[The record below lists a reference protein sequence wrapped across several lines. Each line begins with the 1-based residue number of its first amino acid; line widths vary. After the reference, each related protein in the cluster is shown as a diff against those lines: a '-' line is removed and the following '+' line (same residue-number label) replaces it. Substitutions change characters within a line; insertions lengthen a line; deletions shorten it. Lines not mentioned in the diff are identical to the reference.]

1 MIKLK
6 PLPMYNYNY
15 IHNQEQLN
23 GWLGRALKRLIVK
36 VASFVDSSVNTATF
50 GISSEIGSFANL
62 AQDIGSGGSEFWQ
75 RGTFNEYDEI
85 LSNLQ
90 NDPRGLYEPTLN
102 EEIVL
107 DDFSNDLSLIIQDIT
122 NEVLAIENQA
132 FSEEK
137 LEKINTILK
146 RVSLLKEYHKYNELK
161 GLSKPALELRDL
173 LIETMVIPILKV
185 VSSQMQAQTN
195 YEKAIVKLLISSGG
209 VLTELQPVLKRIY
222 NTFNANIEVY
232 VPKQITI
239 GNNDTSTNVD
249 ADGNTNPTDTTGNS
263 SQPSTTQNTK
273 NILKKF
279 VIGFGVGLIVR
290 KLLK

>member
-1 MIKLK
+1 
-6 PLPMYNYNY
+6 MYSYQY

-75 RGTFNEYDEI
+75 RGTFNDYDEI
-85 LSNLQ
+85 LANLQ

-122 NEVLAIENQA
+122 NEVLAIENQV
-132 FSEEK
+132 FSETK
-137 LEKINTILK
+137 LEKINAILK

-195 YEKAIVKLLISSGG
+195 YEKVIVKLVVSSGG

-273 NILKKF
+273 STLKKF
-279 VIGFGVGLIVR
+279 AIGLGVGLVIR

>member
-1 MIKLK
+1 
-6 PLPMYNYNY
+6 MYNYQY
-15 IHNQEQLN
+15 IQQQEQLN
-23 GWLGRALKRLIVK
+23 GWFGRALKRLIVK

-75 RGTFNEYDEI
+75 RGTFNDYDEI
-85 LSNLQ
+85 LANLQ

-122 NEVLAIENQA
+122 NEVLAIENQV
-132 FSEEK
+132 FSETK
-137 LEKINTILK
+137 LEKINAILK

-195 YEKAIVKLLISSGG
+195 YEKVIVKLVVSSGG

-273 NILKKF
+273 STLKKF
-279 VIGFGVGLIVR
+279 AIGLGVGLVIR

>member
-1 MIKLK
+1 
-6 PLPMYNYNY
+6 MYNYQY
-15 IHNQEQLN
+15 IQQQEQLN
-23 GWLGRALKRLIVK
+23 GWFGRALKRLIVK

-75 RGTFNEYDEI
+75 RGTLNEYDEI
-85 LSNLQ
+85 LANLQ

-102 EEIVL
+102 EEMLL
-107 DDFSNDLSLIIQDIT
+107 DDFSNDLSLMIQDIT
-122 NEVLAIENQA
+122 NEVLAIENQV
-132 FSEEK
+132 FSEAK
-137 LEKINTILK
+137 LEKINDILK

-185 VSSQMQAQTN
+185 VSSQMQGQTN
-195 YEKAIVKLLISSGG
+195 YEKVIVKLLISSGG

-249 ADGNTNPTDTTGNS
+249 ADGNANPTDTTGNS

-273 NILKKF
+273 NTLKKF
-279 VIGFGVGLIVR
+279 AIGLGVGLVIR

>member
-1 MIKLK
+1 
-6 PLPMYNYNY
+6 MYNYNY

>member
-85 LSNLQ
+85 LANLQ

-102 EEIVL
+102 EEMIL
-107 DDFSNDLSLIIQDIT
+107 DDFSNDLSLMIQDIT
-122 NEVLAIENQA
+122 NEVLAIENKV
-132 FSEEK
+132 FSEGK
-137 LEKINTILK
+137 LEKINAILK

-185 VSSQMQAQTN
+185 VSSQMQGQTN

-249 ADGNTNPTDTTGNS
+249 ADGNANPTDTTGNS
-263 SQPSTTQNTK
+263 SQPSTSQNTK
-273 NILKKF
+273 NTLKKF
-279 VIGFGVGLIVR
+279 VIGFGVGLVIR

>member
-1 MIKLK
+1 
-6 PLPMYNYNY
+6 MYNYNY

-85 LSNLQ
+85 LANLQ

-102 EEIVL
+102 EEMIL
-107 DDFSNDLSLIIQDIT
+107 DDFSNDLSLMIQDIT
-122 NEVLAIENQA
+122 NEVLAIENKV
-132 FSEEK
+132 FSEGK
-137 LEKINTILK
+137 LEKINAILK

-185 VSSQMQAQTN
+185 VSSQMQGQTN

-249 ADGNTNPTDTTGNS
+249 ADGNANPTDTTGNS
-263 SQPSTTQNTK
+263 SQPSTSQNTK
-273 NILKKF
+273 NTLKKF
-279 VIGFGVGLIVR
+279 VIGFGVGLVIR

>member
-1 MIKLK
+1 
-6 PLPMYNYNY
+6 MYNYNY
-15 IHNQEQLN
+15 INNQEQLN

-85 LSNLQ
+85 LANLQ

-102 EEIVL
+102 EEMIL

-122 NEVLAIENQA
+122 NEVLAIENQV
-132 FSEEK
+132 FSEAK
-137 LEKINTILK
+137 LEKINAILK

-185 VSSQMQAQTN
+185 VSSQMQGQTN
-195 YEKAIVKLLISSGG
+195 YEKKTVKLLIFSGG

-232 VPKQITI
+232 VPKQIAI
-239 GNNDTSTNVD
+239 GNNDTNTNVD
-249 ADGNTNPTDTTGNS
+249 ADGNANPTDTTGNS
-263 SQPSTTQNTK
+263 SQPPITQNTK
-273 NILKKF
+273 NTLKKF
-279 VIGFGVGLIVR
+279 VIGFGVGLIFR